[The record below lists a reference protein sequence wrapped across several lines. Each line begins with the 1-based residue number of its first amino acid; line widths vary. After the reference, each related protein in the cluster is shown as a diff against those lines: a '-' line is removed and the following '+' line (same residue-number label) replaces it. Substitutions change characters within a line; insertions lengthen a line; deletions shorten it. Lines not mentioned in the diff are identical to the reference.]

1 MVQYS
6 QLFKNFPQFV
16 MVYTVFNVVSEAE
29 LDVFLEFSCF
39 FYDPMDVDVCV
50 YVYICVCVYVYTH
63 THIHIYIKEKTS
75 PKITKGYIEI
85 MKNHINND
93 DNSALKVICKSETK

>member
-1 MVQYS
+1 MPNNIV
-6 QLFKNFPQFV
+6 
-16 MVYTVFNVVSEAE
+16 T
-29 LDVFLEFSCF
+29 
-39 FYDPMDVDVCV
+39 
-50 YVYICVCVYVYTH
+50 T
-63 THIHIYIKEKTS
+63 YIKEKTT

>member
-50 YVYICVCVYVYTH
+50 YVYICVCVYMYTH
-63 THIHIYIKEKTS
+63 THTYIYI
-75 PKITKGYIEI
+75 
-85 MKNHINND
+85 
-93 DNSALKVICKSETK
+93 